1 MGRLLTH
8 VTFRLNP
15 ICHRGTV
22 ADPVRQ
28 DADPTLPHRLITMTA
43 EDLLTVDIAVKPARR
58 TATVTEA
65 LAASTTMIE
74 HRAIVRLPGDRW
86 KITRRLEAVM
96 RSLTAAITRHLPKLT
111 QTVVGRRMIDHQ
123 ENSLQENQHTPERE
137 GMRVITIVAG
147 ATGKFFSLF
156 CLLSQSTCHRAFTLS
171 PLRPFFFNM
180 SFMYKLALL
189 AELALTKGD
198 R

>member
-1 MGRLLTH
+1 MSPRMGRLLTH

-28 DADPTLPHRLITMTA
+28 GAGLTLPQHSITMTA
-43 EDLLTVDIAVKPARR
+43 EDRLTEDTAVRPARR

-65 LAASTTMIE
+65 LVASTTMIE
-74 HRAIVRLPGDRW
+74 HHAIVRPPGDRW

-96 RSLTAAITRHLPKLT
+96 RSLTAATIRHLPTLM
-111 QTVVGRRMIDHQ
+111 QTVVDQRMIGHQ
-123 ENSLQENQHTPERE
+123 ENFPQENQHTPARE

-147 ATGKFFSLF
+147 ATGKFYSLF
-156 CLLSQSTCHRAFTLS
+156 CLLSQSTHHG
-171 PLRPFFFNM
+171 
-180 SFMYKLALL
+180 
-189 AELALTKGD
+189 ALTLCPLPPVFLST
-198 R
+198 RLLCIHSLSWRNWP